1 MKTSRK
7 ILLSLGAVGAAAS
20 VAGLGTFATFTDSTN
35 ASHNVDSGKVDI
47 NLGNV
52 GADNRLT
59 VHATDMLPGDTAQR
73 RVKLTNASTDNV
85 PWVRLNTTATAS
97 SALDTDTTDGL
108 HMLIERCTNGIG
120 WSESGTSPNFT
131 YTCDLVTAG
140 DGLGTK
146 ATVLA
151 SRAIIGTD
159 IALSN
164 LTSTTAGATDD
175 LRVTVTLPSTAGNS
189 LQNLTSTIQYSFH
202 TTQRT
207 TAANK

>member
-1 MKTSRK
+1 MKMSRK
-7 ILLSLGAVGAAAS
+7 ILLSFGAVGAAAS
-20 VAGLGTFATFTDSTN
+20 IAGLGTFATFTDSTN
-35 ASHNVDSGKVDI
+35 ASHDVDSGVVDI
-47 NLGNV
+47 NLGAV
-52 GADNRLT
+52 GANNRLT
-59 VHATDMLPGDTAQR
+59 VNATDMLPGDTAQR

-97 SALDTDTTDGL
+97 SALDTNTTDGL
-108 HMLIERCTNGIG
+108 QMLIERCTNGIG

-131 YTCDLVTAG
+131 YTCDLALAG
-140 DGLGTK
+140 DNQGTK

-151 SRAIIGTD
+151 TRAIIGTD

-164 LTSTTAGATDD
+164 LTATTAGATDD
-175 LRVTVTLPSTAGNS
+175 LRVTVSLPSTAGNT

>member
-1 MKTSRK
+1 MKTTRK
-7 ILLSLGAVGAAAS
+7 ILLSMGAIGAAAS
-20 VAGLGTFATFTDSTN
+20 IAGLGTYATFTDSTS
-35 ASHNVDSGKVDI
+35 ATHTVDSGTVDI
-47 NLGNV
+47 NLGAV
-52 GADNRLT
+52 GANNRLT
-59 VHATDMLPGDTAQR
+59 VNAADMLPGDTAQR
-73 RVKLTNASTDNV
+73 RVKLTNNSTDNV
-85 PWVRLNTTATAS
+85 PWVRLDTTATTS
-97 SALDTDTTDGL
+97 SALDTDTTHGL
-108 HMLIERCTNGIG
+108 QMVIERCTNGIG

-159 IALSN
+159 IALTN
-164 LTSTTAGATDD
+164 LTATTAGATDD
-175 LRVTVTLPSTAGNS
+175 LRVTISLPSTAGNS
-189 LQNLTSTIQYSFH
+189 LQNLTSTVQYTFH